1 MLGGYFSNRFFQAQ
15 IAKDLYVKKVE
26 DKPAESKNK
35 KRNSASKKSFKEKPI
50 NNESSD
56 QDKDQETKKKKKQVD
71 QSIQQIH
78 DQFET
83 IKFSSFYLVF
93 DPFLE
98 IICCP
103 VNICFSDMFCFKRS
117 RILQK
122 ASDKFNEEMQ
132 VSNILNKIRNT
143 HQMLKNFQII
153 DQEKFVKY
161 NEDYVISPHDSC
173 SDDHGLGISDKEIGI
188 GNEAENIGLDMQFA
202 FGMSVLKDIKVSKQS
217 KKDMM
222 GISSVYKTTK
232 KIKNSMNEGLKRK
245 FTNLNGLKGKLEGL
259 VETSGQHEFTSKDS
273 SESVGFNSSDL
284 GEKHP

>member
-1 MLGGYFSNRFFQAQ
+1 M
-15 IAKDLYVKKVE
+15 
-26 DKPAESKNK
+26 
-35 KRNSASKKSFKEKPI
+35 
-50 NNESSD
+50 
-56 QDKDQETKKKKKQVD
+56 
-71 QSIQQIH
+71 
-78 DQFET
+78 
-83 IKFSSFYLVF
+83 
-93 DPFLE
+93 
-98 IICCP
+98 
-103 VNICFSDMFCFKRS
+103 
-117 RILQK
+117 
-122 ASDKFNEEMQ
+122 
-132 VSNILNKIRNT
+132 
-143 HQMLKNFQII
+143 
-153 DQEKFVKY
+153 
-161 NEDYVISPHDSC
+161 ISPHDSC